1 MQDPFEKFKQWF
13 EEANAAEDMAE
24 AMSIATVDDQ
34 GRPSVRMVL
43 LKDHGPDGFTF
54 YTNLESRKGQDL
66 KNNQNMAFCFHWKSL
81 ARQVRIEGAVNPV
94 SDEEADA
101 YFSSRPKDS
110 QIGAWASKQ
119 SQPMKGR
126 FEFEA
131 RILKY
136 SAKFGLGQVPRPPFW
151 SGFRMAPRHIEF
163 WQDRKFRLHD
173 RHVYNKN
180 DQGKWDFETLYP

>member
-1 MQDPFEKFKQWF
+1 MQNPFERFAKWF
-13 EEANAAEDMAE
+13 EEANKSEDMAE
-24 AMSIATVDDQ
+24 AMSVATVDNE

-43 LKDHGPDGFTF
+43 LKDHGPGGFTF
-54 YTNLESRKGQDL
+54 YTNLQSRKGQEL

-81 ARQVRIEGAVNPV
+81 ARQIRIEGEVNPV
-94 SDEEADA
+94 SDADADA
-101 YFSSRPKDS
+101 YFASRARDS

-119 SQPMKGR
+119 SQPMEGR

-136 SAKFGLGQVPRPPFW
+136 TTRFGIGKVPRPPFW
-151 SGFRMAPRHIEF
+151 SGYRMKPRRIEF

-173 RHVYNKN
+173 RHVYVRNAS
-180 DQGKWDFETLYP
+180 DDWDTETLYP

>member
-1 MQDPFEKFKQWF
+1 MQDPFEKFAEWF
-13 EEANAAEDMAE
+13 EEANKAEDMAE

-54 YTNLESRKGQDL
+54 YTNLDSRKGQEIAH
-66 KNNQNMAFCFHWKSL
+66 NPNMAFCFHWKSL
-81 ARQVRIEGAVNPV
+81 ARQIRIEGPVSQV

-101 YFSSRPKDS
+101 YFASRARDS

-119 SQPMKGR
+119 SQPMEGR

-136 SAKFGLGQVPRPPFW
+136 TTKFGISAVPRPPYW
-151 SGFRMAPRHIEF
+151 SGFRLKPRRIEF
-163 WQDRKFRLHD
+163 WRDRKFRLHD
-173 RHVYNKN
+173 RHIYKIN
-180 DQGKWDFETLYP
+180 DQGNWETEILYP

>member
-1 MQDPFEKFKQWF
+1 MQDPFEKFAEWF
-13 EEANAAEDMAE
+13 EEANKAEDMAE

-54 YTNLESRKGQDL
+54 YTNLDSRKGQEITH
-66 KNNQNMAFCFHWKSL
+66 NPNMAFCFHWKSL
-81 ARQVRIEGAVNPV
+81 ARQIRIEGAVSQV

-101 YFSSRPKDS
+101 YFASRARDS

-119 SQPMKGR
+119 SQPMEGR

-136 SAKFGLGQVPRPPFW
+136 TTKFGIGAVPRPPHW
-151 SGFRMAPRHIEF
+151 SGFRLKPRRIEF
-163 WQDRKFRLHD
+163 WRDRKFRLHD
-173 RHVYNKN
+173 RHIYKIN
-180 DQGKWDFETLYP
+180 DQGNWETEILYP